1 MKPLALDAMGGDFA
15 PRETVAGA
23 LLAASEG
30 VPVVLVGDEARL
42 KEELERQGGTLP
54 IVHAPEFISMAEH
67 ATEVRKK
74 RQASIV
80 VATRLVKE
88 GEASAVVSMGHTGAT
103 MASALFVLG
112 RVRGIERPALLA
124 ELPAHTPSGKVH
136 VIDAGANADVKPR
149 QLLQFATMGS
159 AYAEHVYAIE
169 RPRVGLL
176 SIGEEPTKGNRL
188 VLEAHA
194 LLEKSDLNFVGNVEG
209 RDIMNGKAD
218 VVVCDGFVGNV
229 VLKLAEGEA
238 KAIFRWLKEALEQ
251 STKAKLGALLLK
263 DALKRLVAR
272 LDPAEYGAMPLLGV
286 KGPVFIGHGASDK
299 KAVKNALLR
308 AAAMAR
314 SDFMEALAASA

>member
-1 MKPLALDAMGGDFA
+1 MKPLALDAMGGDYA
-15 PRETVAGA
+15 PQETVAGA

-42 KEELERQGGTLP
+42 GEELERQGGSLP
-54 IVHAPEFISMAEH
+54 IVHAPEFISMEEH

-88 GEASAVVSMGHTGAT
+88 GQASAVVSMGHTGAT

-112 RVRGIERPALLA
+112 RIRGIERPALLA

-159 AYAEHVYAIE
+159 AYAEHVYALK

-176 SIGEEPTKGNRL
+176 SIGEEATKGNRL

-194 LLEKSDLNFVGNVEG
+194 LLKKSDLNFIGNVEG
-209 RDIMNGKAD
+209 RDIMTGKAD

-251 STKAKLGALLLK
+251 STRAKLGALLLK

>member
-15 PRETVAGA
+15 PQETVAGA

-42 KEELERQGGTLP
+42 REELERQDGSLP
-54 IVHAPEFISMAEH
+54 IVHAPEFISMEEH

-88 GEASAVVSMGHTGAT
+88 GQASAVVSMGHTGAT

-159 AYAEHVYAIE
+159 AYAEHVYALK

-176 SIGEEPTKGNRL
+176 SIGEEATKGNRL

-194 LLEKSDLNFVGNVEG
+194 LLKKSDLNFIGNVEG
-209 RDIMNGKAD
+209 RDIMTGKAD

-251 STKAKLGALLLK
+251 STRAKLGALLLK